1 VIAGL
6 LLAAGGSRRFGAQ
19 KLVATLHG
27 VPLVRRAFDSLASAV
42 DCVIV
47 VVGSDAADVRS
58 ALEST
63 KATIVVNPDWDHGL
77 STSIRRGIA
86 AVPLNVEAVII
97 ALGDEPQVDARIGVE
112 LIAEWRNSKRPIV
125 AARYNGVQSHPVLF
139 DRSVFIELAGL
150 EGDVG
155 AKRVIHRSAGRV
167 AFVDVA
173 SARPIDVDLPADLRR
188 LSEPMADD

>member
-1 VIAGL
+1 MIVGL

-42 DCVIV
+42 DSVIV
-47 VVGSDAADVRS
+47 VVGSDAAEVTR
-58 ALEST
+58 ALDST
-63 KATIVVNPDWDHGL
+63 TATIVVNPEWAHGL

-86 AVPLNVEAVII
+86 SVPLNAEAVII
-97 ALGDEPQVDARIGVE
+97 TLGDEPEVDARIGVE

-155 AKRVIHRSAGRV
+155 AKRVIHRSAARV

-173 SARPIDVDLPADLRR
+173 STRPIDVDVPADLRR
-188 LSEPMADD
+188 LSEPAE